1 MIKSHAGGIR
11 WAIMLF
17 IALSLAIYAAS
28 KSPSEKWEKEIVAFE
43 KQDKTTPPPQG
54 AVLFIGSSIIRMWST
69 LQQDFPGHQV
79 INRGFGGSEIA
90 DLTHYADRVV
100 IPYKPAIIVF
110 CAGGNDLNAGKTP
123 EQTFADFKAFVTKT
137 RASLPNVRIA
147 YNSIEPSIARWRQ
160 FEKEKAL
167 NAMIKDYM
175 AKGKAMDFIDEV
187 DAFLGPHGKPR
198 RELLADDL
206 LNSSPAGYKVRAD
219 LIRPFLEKFKNSTTA
234 TQSTTAVKPNI
245 IFFLLDD
252 MGFMDI
258 GANNPN
264 TFYETPN
271 IDKLAA
277 KGMRFTSGYAACP
290 VCSPTRASIMTG
302 KYPPRTGITDY
313 IPGMRNA
320 KLKSAPNT
328 LQLPLQEFTIAEALR
343 DAGYSNFI
351 AGKWHLGDNAFSPSA
366 QGFDANLVQ
375 IAGWYFPQNFAPKT
389 KVDPKF
395 TDRIADDAVTFIE
408 SHKDKPFFA
417 YMPFNAVHVAI
428 GARPDLVEKYQL
440 KKANAPADAWGQER
454 ESKVRLVQNN
464 AVYAAMIEQL
474 DTAIGRVIAA
484 VENAGIAERTIV
496 IFMSDNGGLA
506 TAEGHPTSN
515 LPFRAGKGW
524 LYEGG
529 IKEPLIVVAPCVTK
543 PGTVCN
549 TPVISTD
556 FYPTILEL
564 CGLPLNAE
572 QHCDGTSLLPLLAG
586 GELNRGPLFWHYP
599 HYGNQGGAPSGAV
612 RDGDWKLIEWF
623 EDESVEL
630 YNIAAD
636 PGEKNNLAAKELAKT
651 AALRTMLHEWRDRV
665 GAKMPTPNP
674 DFKADKKL
682 NNENQ

>member
-1 MIKSHAGGIR
+1 
-11 WAIMLF
+11 MLLMLLSS
-17 IALSLAIYAAS
+17 ALRAAE
-28 KSPSEKWEKEIVAFE
+28 KSPSEIWEKDIVAFE
-43 KQDKTTPPPQG
+43 KQDQANPPPQG
-54 AVLFIGSSIIRMWST
+54 AVLFIGASTIRMWKT
-69 LQQDFPGHQV
+69 LQQDFPGHKV
-79 INRGFGGSEIA
+79 INRGFGGSQIA
-90 DLTHYADRVV
+90 DSTYYADRIV
-100 IPYKPAIIVF
+100 IPYKPAMIVF
-110 CAGGNDLNAGKTP
+110 RAGGNDLNAGKSP
-123 EQTFADFKAFVTKT
+123 EQAFADFKAFVAKV
-137 RASLPNVRIA
+137 RASLPDVRIA
-147 YNSIEPSIARWRQ
+147 YNSIGPSIARWGQ

-167 NAMIKDYM
+167 NTLIKDYM
-175 AKGKAMDFIDEV
+175 AQGKAMDFIDEV
-187 DAFLGPHGKPR
+187 DAFLGPDGKPR

-206 LNSSPAGYKVRAD
+206 LHSSPAGYKVRAD
-219 LIRPFLEKFKNSTTA
+219 LVRPFLENFKKSTA
-234 TQSTTAVKPNI
+234 APASTTAVKPNI

-271 IDKLAA
+271 IDTLAA
-277 KGMRFTSGYAACP
+277 RGMRFTSGYAACP

-302 KYPPRTGITDY
+302 KYPPRTGITDF

-320 KLKSAPNT
+320 RLKSAPNA
-328 LQLPLQEFTIAEALR
+328 LQLPLQEVTIAEALR

-375 IAGWYFPQNFAPKT
+375 IAGWYFPQSFAPKP

-395 TDRIADDAVTFIE
+395 TDRIADDAVTFIQ

-428 GARPDLVEKYQL
+428 GARPDLVEKYQR

-454 ESKVRLVQNN
+454 DSKVRLVQNN
-464 AVYAAMIEQL
+464 PVYAAMIEQL

-484 VENAGIAERTIV
+484 VENAGIAERTMV
-496 IFMSDNGGLA
+496 VFMSDNGGLA

-515 LPFRAGKGW
+515 LPLRAGKGW

-529 IKEPLIVVAPCVTK
+529 IKEPMIIVAPGVTK
-543 PGTVCN
+543 PGTVCD

-564 CGLPLNAE
+564 CGLPLNPS
-572 QHCDGTSLLPLLAG
+572 QHQDGKSMLPLLKG
-586 GELNRGPLFWHYP
+586 GEFDRGPLFWHYP

-612 RDGDWKLIEWF
+612 RAGEWKLIEWF
-623 EDESVEL
+623 EDDSVEL

-636 PGEKNNLAAKELAKT
+636 PGEKNNLAAKEPAKT
-651 AALRTMLHEWRDRV
+651 AALRNMLHEWRGRV

-674 DFKADKKL
+674 DFKTDKKP
-682 NNENQ
+682 NPENP